1 MEQIGEIL
9 QGTPIVSA
17 TLSSE
22 RTRVCPICKRK
33 IQPVKVELFGQERY
47 MPVKCKCEI
56 EQYEREEKQREILER
71 KRRIE
76 ELFGFSQLG
85 PRYQK
90 ATFENWEQRPG
101 TQIAF
106 REATNFVKN
115 AEWEK
120 GQGIV
125 FYGPHST
132 GKTHL
137 AAAIIN
143 AVIPKLVPA
152 IFYDAPELLGKFR
165 STYGELAKY
174 NESTLLSAIGE
185 ADVIVLDDLGA
196 EYLTE
201 WAAEKIYEIVNT
213 VYRHEKSLIVTTNL
227 DVASGEL
234 EERIGPRIFE
244 RIIEMCRLVEV
255 KGWSYRRV
263 LAERKMQREGS
274 EP

>member
-1 MEQIGEIL
+1 
-9 QGTPIVSA
+9 
-17 TLSSE
+17 
-22 RTRVCPICKRK
+22 
-33 IQPVKVELFGQERY
+33 
-47 MPVKCKCEI
+47 MPFKCKCEV

-137 AAAIIN
+137 AAAIVNSI
-143 AVIPKLVPA
+143 IPKLVPV
-152 IFYDAPELLGKFR
+152 IFYDMPELLAKFR
-165 STYGELAKY
+165 STYREQARHDELA
-174 NESTLLSAIGE
+174 LLSAIGE
-185 ADVIVLDDLGA
+185 ADVVVLDDLGA

-201 WAAEKIYEIVNT
+201 WAAEKIYELVNT

-263 LAERKMQREGS
+263 LAERRMQREGP
-274 EP
+274 EKQ